1 MTREFLISLFLH
13 IFIIGSFF
21 IKEEK
26 EKIYLPQTVFYIE
39 IKEIESGGKLIEKPV
54 EESGI
59 VEKLKEVPKKVKK
72 REEKIK
78 KEGVPQ
84 LQLKGGGKAKITAN
98 IPYSYYFGVLLQKIS
113 ENWNYTHINK
123 DTLRTTIY
131 FVILKDGLLQDIRIE
146 KGSGDLIFD
155 QSALRAV
162 MLTKRVP
169 PLPEEMNMEFL
180 RVYLEFEVP

>member
-1 MTREFLISLFLH
+1 MIREFLISFFLH
-13 IFIIGSFF
+13 VFIIGSFY
-21 IKEEK
+21 IKRER

-39 IKEIESGGKLIEKPV
+39 IKEAVSEGKLLEKTS

-59 VEKLKEVPKKVKK
+59 VEKIREIPKRAKKKEEKVKK
-72 REEKIK
+72 
-78 KEGVPQ
+78 EGIPH
-84 LQLKGGGKAKITAN
+84 LSLKGGGKAKLSIN
-98 IPYSYYFGVLLQKIS
+98 IPYSYYFGILLQKIS
-113 ENWNYTHINK
+113 ENWNYTHLHK

-131 FVILKDGLLQDIRIE
+131 FVILKDGSLQDIRIE
-146 KGSGDLIFD
+146 KTSGDLIFD

-162 MLTKRVP
+162 ILTKRVP

>member
-1 MTREFLISLFLH
+1 MIREFLISLLLH

-21 IKEEK
+21 IKKEK

-39 IKEIESGGKLIEKPV
+39 IKEIESKGKLIEKPP

-59 VEKLKEVPKKVKK
+59 VEKIREIPKKVKK
-72 REEKIK
+72 KEEKGK
-78 KEGVPQ
+78 TKEMQ
-84 LQLKGGGKAKITAN
+84 EFSLKGGGKAKINLN

-113 ENWNYTHINK
+113 ENWNYTHLSK
-123 DTLRTTIY
+123 DTLRATIY
-131 FVILKDGLLQDIRIE
+131 FVILKDGSIQDVKVE
-146 KGSGDLIFD
+146 KTSKDLVFD

-162 MLTKRVP
+162 ILTKKVP

>member
-1 MTREFLISLFLH
+1 MIREFLISLFLH

-21 IKEEK
+21 IKKEK

-39 IKEIESGGKLIEKPV
+39 IKEIETGSKLIEKPF

-59 VEKLKEVPKKVKK
+59 VEKIKEASKKIKK
-72 REEKIK
+72 KEEKRK

-84 LQLKGGGKAKITAN
+84 LSLKGGGKAKISVN

-123 DTLRTTIY
+123 DTLRATIH

-146 KGSGDLIFD
+146 KNSGDLVFD

-169 PLPEEMNMEFL
+169 PLPEEMDMEFL

>member
-1 MTREFLISLFLH
+1 MIREFLISLFLH
-13 IFIIGSFF
+13 IFLIGSFF
-21 IKEEK
+21 IKKEK
-26 EKIYLPQTVFYIE
+26 EKIYLREAIFYIE
-39 IKEIESGGKLIEKPV
+39 IKEIETEGKLIEKPV

-59 VEKLKEVPKKVKK
+59 FEKIKEIPKRTKK
-72 REEKIK
+72 KEERIK

-84 LQLKGGGKAKITAN
+84 LSLKGGGKAKISVN

-123 DTLRTTIY
+123 DTLKATIY
-131 FVILKDGLLQDIRIE
+131 FVILKDGMLQDIRIE
-146 KGSGDLIFD
+146 KTSGDLIFD

-162 MLTKRVP
+162 ILTKRVP

-180 RVYLEFEVP
+180 KVYLEFEVP